1 MKHRIELK
9 SRWTLVLWHI
19 FLAALLMT
27 LCRIVYYGYNYSYFS
42 DIEFGELLRIL
53 VGGVRFDL
61 AMIGYGLIGYLLLT
75 IVGAYV
81 PRDIESKRWY
91 RGLKSLFYLVPM
103 TFYLLINI
111 SDVGYYPY
119 VLRRATSEIF
129 SEFKGKSMAGF
140 YKEFIVDY
148 WQLTIV
154 FILLFAIL
162 MAGYFMFYYKR
173 REEEPRRKTVVLTL
187 VTILVTIIAMRGTI
201 YFGEHPLDEAIVE
214 KYTSNYKHRPI
225 VINTPYS
232 LSVKGKLKYRKYH
245 FLSDQDL
252 SSFFVPKYQAAP
264 LSENDSLYGSFKGRN
279 VMIILME
286 SMAREFIGGLN
297 KEIKGFVSYTP
308 FLDSLLQKSLYA
320 KYGYAN
326 GKRSVESFPAVFCS
340 LPTFGGTF
348 NEDNWQM
355 VHYQHFNSIST
366 GMPKSMKAHQYD
378 MSFYHGDKPYA
389 LGFMSFLERFGM
401 EKQYTYREYN
411 NPSDYDGKWAI
422 YDAPFLQGVAKDMDH
437 LKSPF
442 LSIFFSATNH
452 APFNLPSGFEERF
465 KGGSL
470 PIHATVQ
477 YADYAI
483 GQFFESIKDKPWYD
497 DTLFVLV
504 ADHTNLTDHPDYDCV
519 QGHSVIPIIFYDP
532 RGQLKGEISD
542 YVVQQADI
550 YPTLM
555 YLLGD
560 DTPIL
565 SYGHNMLNPQEEH
578 YALNFLF
585 DNYILFHKDVT
596 IEIDVD
602 GNVRTSKPAPYLQ
615 TEPGKDVEPS
625 QAIRA
630 KYTHIM
636 EAIVQDYNNRVL
648 SNGFTLSKTELES
661 E

>member
-1 MKHRIELK
+1 MKYRIELK
-9 SRWTLVLWHI
+9 SRWRLVLWHL
-19 FLAALLMT
+19 FLATFLMT

-42 DIEFGELLRIL
+42 DIEFFELLRIL

-61 AMIGYGLIGYLLLT
+61 SMIGYGLSVYLLLT

-81 PRDIESKRWY
+81 PRRIESSRWY
-91 RGLKSLFYLVPM
+91 RGVKSLFYLVPM
-103 TFYLLINI
+103 VFYILVNI
-111 SDVGYYPY
+111 SDAGYYPY

-129 SEFKGKSMAGF
+129 SEFQGKSMAGF

-148 WQLTIV
+148 WALTLV
-154 FILLFAIL
+154 FVLLVAML
-162 MAGYFMFYYKR
+162 LAGYFFFYYKR
-173 REEEPRRKTVVLTL
+173 RVEEPRGRTVALTFLTL
-187 VTILVTIIAMRGTI
+187 LVTFIAMRGTI
-201 YFGEHPLDEAIVE
+201 NFSDHPLDEAIVE

-232 LSVKGKLKYRKYH
+232 LAVKGKLKYRRYDFFTDYELAST
-245 FLSDQDL
+245 FL
-252 SSFFVPKYQAAP
+252 PKYKAAP

-279 VMIILME
+279 VMVILME
-286 SMAREFIGGLN
+286 SMSREFIGGLN
-297 KEIKGFVSYTP
+297 KEIDGFVSYTP
-308 FLDSLLQKSLYA
+308 FLDSLIENSLYA

-348 NEDNWQM
+348 NEENWQM

-366 GMPKSMKAHQYD
+366 GFPKSLKADHYD

-401 EKQYTYREYN
+401 EKQYTFNEYG
-411 NPSDYDGKWAI
+411 NPSDYDGRWAI
-422 YDAPFLQGVAKDMDH
+422 YDAPFLQGVAQDMDY
-437 LKSPF
+437 LKPPF

-452 APFNLPSGFEERF
+452 APFNLPSEFQDRF

-483 GQFFESIKDKPWYD
+483 QQFFESIKGKSWYD

-504 ADHTNLTDHPDYDCV
+504 ADHTNLTAHPDYDCV
-519 QGHSVIPIIFYDP
+519 QGHSTIPIIFYDP
-532 RGQLKGEISD
+532 RGQLRGGISD

-565 SYGHNMLNPQEEH
+565 SYGHNILNPKEEH

-585 DNYILFHKDVT
+585 DNYILFHKEVT
-596 IEIDVD
+596 VEINVD
-602 GNVRTSKPAPYLQ
+602 GNVRVSKPVRYLQ

-625 QAIRA
+625 EAIRA
-630 KYTHIM
+630 KYSHIM
-636 EAIVQDYNNRVL
+636 RAIVQDYNNRVL
-648 SNGFTLSKTELES
+648 SNGFTLSEAELAAE
-661 E
+661 